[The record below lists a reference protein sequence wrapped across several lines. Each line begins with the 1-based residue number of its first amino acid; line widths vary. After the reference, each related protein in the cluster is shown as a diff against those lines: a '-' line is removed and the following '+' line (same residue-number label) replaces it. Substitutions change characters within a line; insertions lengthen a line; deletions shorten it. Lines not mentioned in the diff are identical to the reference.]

1 MDQDDPVKTANF
13 GGMTGDCYPTFMHTD
28 TERNLRL
35 PQHVPD
41 AAGGEKTVRSDSIE
55 GQGERREARHG

>member
-1 MDQDDPVKTANF
+1 
-13 GGMTGDCYPTFMHTD
+13 MTGDCYPTFMHTD

-41 AAGGEKTVRSDSIE
+41 AAGGEKTALSDSIE